1 MKEETGFIFFGQ
13 KMNDY
18 SFNVQGGYLMHKH
31 IRKAAVLGSGVMGS
45 GIAAHLANIGIP
57 VLLLDI
63 VPNDLTKEEEKRGL
77 TKDSPEVRSRLS
89 RQAVKKLLK
98 QKPAPLTSAK
108 NTSYIT
114 PGNLEDD
121 AEKLKEA
128 DWIIEVVVEN
138 LEVKK
143 KIFALVDEHRK
154 TGSIVSSNTS
164 GISVQEMA
172 EGRSDDFKAHFLGTH
187 FFNPARY
194 LKLLEIIPIK
204 ETDPDILKFMT
215 AFGENV
221 LGKGVVTA
229 KDTPNFIANR
239 IGTYGLL
246 VTVQEMLKGGYQVGE
261 VDSITGPLIGR
272 PKSATFRTLD
282 VVGLDT
288 FAHVARNVY
297 DKADGDEKEVF
308 RLPSF
313 MNDMLEKGWIG
324 SKAGQGFYKKEGKT
338 IYELDPVTLTYG
350 ERTKMKTPA
359 LEAAKQA
366 KGTKAKMKALIYSD
380 DRAGRLLWNITSQ
393 TLLYSAELLGE
404 IADDIH
410 AIDQAMKWGFGWELG
425 PFEMW
430 DAIGLKQSAEKLEQL
445 GADMPGWIKEMLD
458 KGNETF
464 YIKENGTVFYYDR
477 GEYRA
482 VKENKKRIH
491 LQALKETKGV
501 IAKNSGASLIDL
513 GDDVALLE
521 FHSKSNAIGLDI
533 IQMIHKGLE
542 ETERNYKG
550 LVIGNQGKNFCVGA
564 NLAMIL
570 MEVQDDNFLE
580 VDFVIRR
587 FQETMMKIKYSAKP
601 VVAAPF
607 GMTLGGG
614 TEVCLP
620 AARTQAA
627 SEAYMGLVESGV
639 GLIPGGG
646 GNKELYINHLR
657 CGLDPMNAAMKTFET
672 IAMAKVSA
680 SAQEAREMN
689 ILKETDQISVNQD
702 HLLYDAKQLAA
713 SLYDTGWRP
722 PVKEKVKVPGETGY
736 AALLLGAEQ
745 MKLSGY
751 ISEHDFK
758 IAKKLA
764 YVIAGGKVPFG
775 TEVDEEYLLEIE
787 REAFLSLAGEAKS
800 QARMQHMLVKGKP
813 LRN

>member
-1 MKEETGFIFFGQ
+1 
-13 KMNDY
+13 
-18 SFNVQGGYLMHKH
+18 
-31 IRKAAVLGSGVMGS
+31 MGS

-63 VPNDLTKEEEKRGL
+63 VPNDLTKEEEKKGL

-114 PGNLEDD
+114 SGNLEDD
-121 AEKLKEA
+121 AKKLKEA

-204 ETDPDILKFMT
+204 ETDPDVLKFMT

-239 IGTYGLL
+239 IGTFGLL

-288 FAHVARNVY
+288 FTHVARNVY

-324 SKAGQGFYKKEGKT
+324 SKAGQGFYKKEGKI

-657 CGLDPMNAAMKTFET
+657 RGHDPMNAAMKTFET

-689 ILKETDQISVNQD
+689 ILKETDHISVNQD

>member
-1 MKEETGFIFFGQ
+1 
-13 KMNDY
+13 
-18 SFNVQGGYLMHKH
+18 MHKH

-89 RQAVKKLLK
+89 RQAMKKLLK

-288 FAHVARNVY
+288 FANVARNVY

-350 ERTKMKTPA
+350 ERTKMKSPA

-430 DAIGLKQSAEKLEQL
+430 DAIGLRQSAEKLEQL
-445 GADMPGWIKEMLD
+445 GADLPGWIKEMLD

-533 IQMIHKGLE
+533 IQMINKGLE

-689 ILKETDQISVNQD
+689 ILKETDHISVNQD

>member
-1 MKEETGFIFFGQ
+1 
-13 KMNDY
+13 
-18 SFNVQGGYLMHKH
+18 MHKH

-63 VPNDLTKEEEKRGL
+63 VPNDLTKEEEKKGL

-114 PGNLEDD
+114 SGNLEDD
-121 AEKLKEA
+121 AKKLKEA

-204 ETDPDILKFMT
+204 ETDPDVLKFMT

-239 IGTYGLL
+239 IGTFGLL

-288 FAHVARNVY
+288 FTHVARNVY

-324 SKAGQGFYKKEGKT
+324 SKAGQGFYKKEGKI

-657 CGLDPMNAAMKTFET
+657 RGHDPMNAAMKTFET

-689 ILKETDQISVNQD
+689 ILKETDHISVNQD